1 MHMSEYITVDVEYGD
16 DPDQIKLLT
25 NLNLAPEGPESYA
38 DLQEGDEGSPL
49 AQAMFGIEGLAALD
63 IEGSL
68 LLVRRD
74 AEAEWPALIDDIT
87 EALKDFF
94 L

>member
-1 MHMSEYITVDVEYGD
+1 MMSEYIAVDVENTD
-16 DPDQIKLLT
+16 DPECARLVT

-38 DLQEGDEGSPL
+38 SRDEGGQGSPL
-49 AQAMFGIEGLAALD
+49 AQTLFVIEGLAALD
-63 IEGSL
+63 IEGGTMT
-68 LLVRRD
+68 VRR
-74 AEAEWPALIDDIT
+74 EPGAEWPTLIDDIT